1 MAKMKSYIMDIEE
14 KVFDLDNLE
23 KFISESENTSE
34 AKAKVL
40 KELNF
45 TTSFDIGIV
54 SDVVD
59 QCWNEYWGD
68 YAY

>member
-59 QCWNEYWGD
+59 QCWN
-68 YAY
+68 

>member
-1 MAKMKSYIMDIEE
+1 MAKVKRYIMDIEE
-14 KVFDLDNLE
+14 KVYDLDLE
-23 KFISESENTSE
+23 KIITESENTSE
-34 AKAKVL
+34 AKASVL

-45 TTSFDIGIV
+45 KSSFDIGIA

-68 YAY
+68 YVTY